1 MNVRMKGWVAGLL
14 CVAATPVM
22 AQKET
27 PADPLL
33 KLWYRQPAAN
43 WNEALPVG
51 NGRIGSMVFGS
62 VEEEQLQLN
71 EAFLW
76 SGGPGVGNN
85 PDAYHQLPVVRQ
97 ALWSGEYLRADSIS
111 RLMLGP
117 YSARYLTLGSLFLK
131 TDHVTNATG
140 YERALDLNTAMA
152 TVAYTVNGV
161 RFTREIFV
169 SYPDQVLVIRWK
181 SSRKGAIN
189 FTAGFRNPM
198 QSVTTARAKDHLV
211 MKGQCPS
218 YVPHRPYEKRAIEYD
233 PAKGIPYEVHV
244 KASLKD
250 GSSTAGGDGLHIK
263 GATEVTLLV
272 SIGTGYN
279 GPNNDPVRNGRNADS
294 AALEPLKKVAGTAY
308 GALLQRHL
316 ADYRPL
322 FSRVTLDLGK
332 DTSAGK
338 PTDVRLLEYTR
349 AKGNRDPQLTT
360 LLYQFGRYL
369 MIAGSRKGGP
379 AMNLQGIWNDKVQP
393 PWGSNYTTNINTQMN
408 YWPAETANLS
418 ECAAP
423 LFEFIGQLAENGKET
438 AKINYGLSGWTV
450 HHNADIWA
458 ITAPSGGFDW
468 RDPRGDP
475 RWGIWPMAGAWF
487 CRHLWEHY
495 AYTGDS
501 VFLEKTAYPLMKGAT
516 EFMLGWLIK
525 DTAGHWVTNPSTSP
539 ENNFRINGVRKG
551 SVSIA
556 STMDI
561 SIIHD
566 LLNRTA
572 LAATLLKRDKE
583 LVSQIRQKLAKLYPF
598 QAGQYGQLQ
607 EWYLDWDDPKD
618 SHRHLSHLYGLFP
631 GNAITPRRQ
640 PELAAAAKR
649 SLLLRGDGG
658 TGWSK
663 AWKINWWARLEDG
676 DHAYTMLNKQL
687 FLATADSISVADN
700 SGGSYANLFDAHPPF
715 QIDGNFGVTSG
726 ITEMLVQSH
735 DGVIHILPAL
745 PSAWPNGSVKG
756 LKVKGGMEID
766 IVWKHGKLQS
776 ANIRSQKD
784 AGSRIIRTGVP
795 VNIAAAAASKEA
807 AGGLK
812 DFDFAV
818 NKRISAADKL
828 PALDLPSVEDQAVQ
842 IKKGTTTIIAK

>member
-1 MNVRMKGWVAGLL
+1 MNRRFKGWMAAWLCCTATVA
-14 CVAATPVM
+14 M
-22 AQKET
+22 AQQH
-27 PADPLL
+27 DPLL
-33 KLWYRQPAAN
+33 QLWYRQPAAN
-43 WNEALPVG
+43 WNQALPVG
-51 NGRIGSMVFGS
+51 NGRIGAMVFGG

-85 PDAYHQLPVVRQ
+85 PGAYNTLPLVRQ
-97 ALWSGEYLRADSIS
+97 ALWNGEYLKADSLS

-117 YSARYLTLGSLFLK
+117 YSARYLTLGGLFLK
-131 TDHVTNATG
+131 PAHAGNASG
-140 YERALDLNTAMA
+140 YERSLDLNTARA
-152 TVAYTVNGV
+152 HVKYKDNGV
-161 RFTREIFV
+161 EYTREMFV
-169 SYPDQVLVIRWK
+169 SYPDQLLVIRWK
-181 SSRKGAIN
+181 SSRKKALD
-189 FTAGFRNPM
+189 FTVGFRNPM
-198 QSVTTARAKDHLV
+198 QSVVTTMDRDHLV

-218 YVPHRPYEKRAIEYD
+218 YVPHRPYEKRGIEYD

-244 KASLKD
+244 KARLTD
-250 GSSTAGGDGLHIK
+250 GKSFADGQQLHIQ

-272 SIGTGYN
+272 SVGTGFN
-279 GPNNDPVRNGRNADS
+279 GPFNNPVLHGRRPDS
-294 AALEPLKKVAGTAY
+294 AALAPLQHASKMTY
-308 GALLQRHL
+308 NTLLQRHL
-316 ADYRPL
+316 ADYQPL
-322 FSRVTLDLGK
+322 FHRVALDLGQ
-332 DTSAGK
+332 DSSSIK
-338 PTDVRLLEYTR
+338 PTDVRLKEYTQ
-349 AKGNRDPQLTT
+349 AGGNRDPQLTT

-393 PWGSNYTTNINTQMN
+393 PWGSNYTTNINTEMN

-418 ECAAP
+418 ECATP

-438 AKINYGLSGWTV
+438 AKVNYGLGGWTV
-450 HHNADIWA
+450 HHNADVWA

-495 AYTGDS
+495 AYTNDS
-501 VFLEKTAYPLMKGAT
+501 LFLAQTAYPLMKGAT
-516 EFMLGWLIK
+516 EFMLGWLVK

-539 ENNFRINGVRKG
+539 ENNFLINGARKG

-561 SIIHD
+561 AIIHD

-572 LAATLLKRDKE
+572 QAATILGRDKE
-583 LVSQIRQKLAKLYPF
+583 LVSQIRQKLKNLYPF
-598 QAGQYGQLQ
+598 QAGRLGQLQ
-607 EWYLDWDDPKD
+607 EWYLDWDGPNDK
-618 SHRHLSHLYGLFP
+618 HRHLSHLYGLFP
-631 GNAITPRRQ
+631 GNAITPRRE

-687 FLATADSISVADN
+687 FLAEMDSISVADN

-735 DGVIHILPAL
+735 DGVIHLLPAL

-756 LKVKGGMEID
+756 LKVKGGMEVD
-766 IVWKHGKLQS
+766 ITWKNGKLVT
-776 ANIRSQKD
+776 ADIRSAKN
-784 AGSRIIRTGVP
+784 AGGRIIRTNVP
-795 VNIAAAAASKEA
+795 VDIAAPAAAVANS
-807 AGGLK
+807 GGLK
-812 DFDFAV
+812 DYGYAV
-818 NKRISAADKL
+818 NKRIAEPDKL
-828 PALDLPSVEDQAVQ
+828 PELRLPAVEDKAVLIQ
-842 IKKGTTTIIAK
+842 KGKTTIKAK

>member
-1 MNVRMKGWVAGLL
+1 MIIRCKGWLTGVL
-14 CVAATPVM
+14 CLAALAAS
-22 AQKET
+22 AQQQ
-27 PADPLL
+27 DPLL

-43 WNEALPVG
+43 WNQALPIG
-51 NGRIGSMVFGS
+51 NGRIGAMVFGG

-85 PDAYHQLPVVRQ
+85 PGAYNTLPLVRQ
-97 ALWSGEYLRADSIS
+97 ALWNGEYLKADSLS

-117 YSARYLTLGSLFLK
+117 YSARYLTLGGLFLK
-131 TDHVTNATG
+131 STHTAPAAH
-140 YERALDLNTAMA
+140 YERSLDLNSAQA
-152 TVAYTVNGV
+152 KVSYTVNGV
-161 RFTREIFV
+161 VYTREMFV
-169 SYPDQVLVIRWK
+169 SWPDQLLVIRWK
-181 SSRKGAIN
+181 SSRKGSLS

-198 QSVTTARAKDHLV
+198 KATVTTSAADHLV

-218 YVPHRPYEKRAIEYD
+218 YVPHRPYEKRTIEYD
-233 PAKGIPYEVHV
+233 PAIGIPYEVHV
-244 KASLKD
+244 KARLTD
-250 GSSTAGGDGLHIK
+250 GRSVAEGDRLRIE

-272 SIGTGYN
+272 SMGTGFN
-279 GPNNDPVRNGRNADS
+279 GPNVDPVKHGRRADS
-294 AALEPLKKVAGTAY
+294 AALAPLQKVEGLAF

-316 ADYRPL
+316 ADYQPL
-322 FSRVTLDLGK
+322 FRRVQLHLGV
-332 DTSAGK
+332 DSSARK
-338 PTDVRLLEYTR
+338 PTDTRLVEYTR
-349 AKGNRDPQLTT
+349 AGGNRDPQLTT

-379 AMNLQGIWNDKVQP
+379 AMNLQGIWNDKMQP
-393 PWGSNYTTNINTQMN
+393 PWGSNYTTNINTEMN

-418 ECAAP
+418 ECTAP
-423 LFEFIGQLAENGKET
+423 LFDFIGQLAENGKET
-438 AKINYGLSGWTV
+438 AKVNYGLGGWTV

-475 RWGIWPMAGAWF
+475 RWGIWPMAGAWL

-516 EFMLGWLIK
+516 EFMLGWLVK
-525 DTAGHWVTNPSTSP
+525 DTAGNWVTNPSTSP
-539 ENNFRINGVRKG
+539 ENNFLIAGARKG

-556 STMDI
+556 STMDM

-572 LAATLLKRDKE
+572 QAATLLKRDKE
-583 LVSQIRQKLAKLYPF
+583 LVSGIKQKLKNLYPF
-598 QAGQYGQLQ
+598 QTGQYGQLQ

-618 SHRHLSHLYGLFP
+618 KHRHLSHLYGLFP
-631 GNAITPRRQ
+631 GNAITPRRE

-649 SLLLRGDGG
+649 SLELRGDGG

-687 FLATADSISVADN
+687 FLAETDSISVADN

-715 QIDGNFGVTSG
+715 QIDGNFGVVSG

-735 DGVIHILPAL
+735 DGVIHLLPAL
-745 PSAWPNGSVKG
+745 PSAWPAGSVKG
-756 LKVKGGMEID
+756 LKLKGGMEVD
-766 IVWKHGKLQS
+766 IEWKNGKLAS
-776 ANIRSQKD
+776 ARIRSDRD
-784 AGSRIIRTGVP
+784 AGGRIIRTNIP
-795 VNIAAAAASKEA
+795 VQIAAPVADKAAS
-807 AGGLK
+807 GGLK
-812 DFDFAV
+812 DYGFPV
-818 NKRISAADKL
+818 NKRIAAPDKL
-828 PALDLPSVEDQAVQ
+828 PELRLPAVTDQAVQ
-842 IKKGTTTIIAK
+842 IRKGTTTIVAK